1 MKTSSRFLKTV
12 FCLAGAGFIA
22 GASVS
27 AQSTYEPYYF
37 VTFAG
42 QTIPGSADGTG
53 NAASFNGPFG
63 VSVGSAGNVY
73 VADTS
78 NSTIRKITPGGVVS
92 TLAGTAGSV
101 GSTDGTGSAARFKSP
116 SGVAVDSSGNL
127 YVADTDNH
135 TIRKITPAGV
145 VSTLAGLAGTSGS
158 TDGTGSGA
166 RFNFPGG
173 VAVDSG
179 NNVYVADSSNNTIRK
194 ITPAGAVSTLA
205 DTAGASGSD
214 DGTGSAAR
222 FNFPFGL
229 AVDSAGNV
237 DVADTSNSTIRK
249 GTPAGVVSTR
259 AGTAGGRGSDDGTGS
274 VARFNFPA
282 GVTVDSS
289 GNVYVADSSN
299 NTIRKIT
306 PAGVVTTLA
315 GLAPPGARD
324 SADGV
329 GSAARFNDPIGVTV
343 DSAGKV
349 YVADTGNNTIRVG
362 IVAVAP
368 TITSANS
375 ATFTIASP
383 ASFSVTATGTP
394 TPALSETGPLPSGIS
409 FTDNS

>member
-101 GSTDGTGSAARFKSP
+101 GSK
-116 SGVAVDSSGNL
+116 
-127 YVADTDNH
+127 
-135 TIRKITPAGV
+135 
-145 VSTLAGLAGTSGS
+145 
-158 TDGTGSGA
+158 DGTGSGA
-166 RFNFPGG
+166 RFNC
-173 VAVDSG
+173 
-179 NNVYVADSSNNTIRK
+179 
-194 ITPAGAVSTLA
+194 
-205 DTAGASGSD
+205 
-214 DGTGSAAR
+214 
-222 FNFPFGL
+222 PFGVT
-229 AVDSAGNV
+229 VDSAGNIY
-237 DVADTSNSTIRK
+237 VADTSNSTIRK
-249 GTPAGVVSTR
+249 VTPAGVVSTL

>member
-78 NSTIRKITPGGVVS
+78 NSTIRKITP
-92 TLAGTAGSV
+92 
-101 GSTDGTGSAARFKSP
+101 
-116 SGVAVDSSGNL
+116 
-127 YVADTDNH
+127 
-135 TIRKITPAGV
+135 AGV
-145 VSTLAGLAGTSGS
+145 VSTL
-158 TDGTGSGA
+158 
-166 RFNFPGG
+166 
-173 VAVDSG
+173 
-179 NNVYVADSSNNTIRK
+179 
-194 ITPAGAVSTLA
+194 
-205 DTAGASGSD
+205 
-214 DGTGSAAR
+214 
-222 FNFPFGL
+222 
-229 AVDSAGNV
+229 
-237 DVADTSNSTIRK
+237 
-249 GTPAGVVSTR
+249 

-368 TITSANS
+368 TI
-375 ATFTIASP
+375 
-383 ASFSVTATGTP
+383 
-394 TPALSETGPLPSGIS
+394 
-409 FTDNS
+409 